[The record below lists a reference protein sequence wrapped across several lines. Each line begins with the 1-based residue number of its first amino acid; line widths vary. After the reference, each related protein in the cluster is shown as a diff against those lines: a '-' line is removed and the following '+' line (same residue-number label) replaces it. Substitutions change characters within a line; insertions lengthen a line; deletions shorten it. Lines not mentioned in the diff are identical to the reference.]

1 MTHLD
6 ILSRKSRRRG
16 PGSDSDSDD
25 GPPPDPDDVAPVVAP
40 KKEKKPAADA
50 KEVHVTARK
59 TDDQNGPGA
68 GGLSTVRRE
77 MLHIIRAEEDEKWE
91 DLEFHDATV
100 SCIRSRHYLDE
111 F

>member
-1 MTHLD
+1 M
-6 ILSRKSRRRG
+6 
-16 PGSDSDSDD
+16 
-25 GPPPDPDDVAPVVAP
+25 APVAAP
-40 KKEKKPAADA
+40 KKDKKPAADA

-77 MLHIIRAEEDEKWE
+77 MLHIIRSEEDEKWE
-91 DLEFHDATV
+91 YLEFYDATV
-100 SCIRSRHYLDE
+100 SQARQQLHM